1 MLLRN
6 IVKQLGIGDEAT
18 VVIPVTVGFPV
29 ELVFV
34 VFVLFKGGA
43 QVDDFDP
50 GVCDRFR
57 DLFKAAGTLLRNVVC
72 GHGFGI
78 CRCGRRYDHIYYLAV
93 RQIAFQFFGTRFQA
107 VCQCFELVV
116 VICIVSEIVVQ

>member
-57 DLFKAAGTLLRNVVC
+57 DLFKAAGTLLRTAGMVSGYVVA
-72 GHGFGI
+72 GDGTI
-78 CRCGRRYDHIYYLAV
+78 IDIISLSGRSLFSFSERDF
-93 RQIAFQFFGTRFQA
+93 RRFVNA
-107 VCQCFELVV
+107 LSWLSLYVLFLR
-116 VICIVSEIVVQ
+116 

>member
-72 GHGFGI
+72 GAWFRDMSLRETVRSYI
-78 CRCGRRYDHIYYLAV
+78 LSRCPAD
-93 RQIAFQFFGTRFQA
+93 RFSVFRNA
-107 VCQCFELVV
+107 ISGGL
-116 VICIVSEIVVQ
+116 SML